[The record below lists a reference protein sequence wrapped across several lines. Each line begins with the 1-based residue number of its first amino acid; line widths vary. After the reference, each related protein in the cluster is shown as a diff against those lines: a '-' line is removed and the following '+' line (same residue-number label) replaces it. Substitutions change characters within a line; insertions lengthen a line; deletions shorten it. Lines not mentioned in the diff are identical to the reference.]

1 MGESVMH
8 IGDGA
13 FFEARVF
20 GQHHA
25 KIVRYSLK
33 ALKELKAESA
43 SNSHRSCNTGQETT
57 A

>member
-20 GQHHA
+20 DQHPA
-25 KIVRYSLK
+25 KIVRYSFK
-33 ALKELKAESA
+33 ALKAESA
-43 SNSHRSCNTGQETT
+43 SNSHHSCNTGQETT